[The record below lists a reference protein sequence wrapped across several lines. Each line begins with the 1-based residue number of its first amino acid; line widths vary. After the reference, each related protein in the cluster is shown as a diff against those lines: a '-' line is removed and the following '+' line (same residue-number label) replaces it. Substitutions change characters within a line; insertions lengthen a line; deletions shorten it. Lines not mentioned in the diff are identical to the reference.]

1 MKFLK
6 TKNISRFS
14 ISDNT
19 VIAYPSGEANK
30 TSRVVI
36 DATGGLLLP
45 KGRGPLLADGITA
58 DPAGASQRPALT
70 GVRQPTDATGTI
82 RYNTSTY
89 SIEAYIGNPLSPA
102 WEVVRA
108 PGATSIAI
116 EPRTTPWQGDNVSIL
131 FGPLNPAYVGS
142 YSVSDHNI
150 IVLVDNVFQI
160 GDNINFTVAQNPS
173 TTGTGQEVTTGAF
186 VNGTRYVITNVG
198 DTNFIAI
205 GASANT
211 VGTIFTASGSG
222 GGTTGKARKEGYYVK
237 FTSAVPALNDLLSP
251 VYVTVYHGYA
261 N

>member
-14 ISDNT
+14 INDNT
-19 VIAYPSGEANK
+19 LIAYPSGEANK
-30 TSRVVI
+30 VSRVVI

-58 DPAGASQRPALT
+58 DPAGADQRPKLT

-89 SIEAYIGNPLSPA
+89 SIEAYIGDPPA

-108 PGATSIAI
+108 PGAASII
-116 EPRTTPWQGDNVSIL
+116 KEPRTSQWLGDDVSTL
-131 FGPLNPAYVGS
+131 FGPLNPAFVGS
-142 YSVSDHNI
+142 YSVSDHNV

-160 GDNINFTVAQNPS
+160 GDNVNFTVSQNPS
-173 TTGTGQEVTTGAF
+173 TSGTGQEVATGAF
-186 VNGTRYVITNVG
+186 VNGTSYVITNVG
-198 DTNFIAI
+198 DTNFTAI

-211 VGTIFTASGSG
+211 VGVIFTATGSG
-222 GGTTGKARKEGYYVK
+222 GGTTGKARKAGYYIK
-237 FTSAVPALNDLLSP
+237 FTSAVPSLSDLSTP